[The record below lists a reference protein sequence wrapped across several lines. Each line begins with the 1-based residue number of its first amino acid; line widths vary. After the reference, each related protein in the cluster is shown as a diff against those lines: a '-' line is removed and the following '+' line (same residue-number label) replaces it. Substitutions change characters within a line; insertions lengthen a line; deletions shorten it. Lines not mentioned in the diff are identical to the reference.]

1 MKNTKRKT
9 TLRSLFKLIRAKR
22 RYKGKKYA
30 GIAMYSRKLARS
42 MAKAKLKK
50 AGAQHVNSCMRF
62 VNWREWAV
70 AR

>member
-9 TLRSLFKLIRAKR
+9 TLRSIIKRIRDKR

-42 MAKAKLKK
+42 MAKAKMKK
-50 AGAQHVNSCMRF
+50 AGVKHVNSCF
-62 VNWREWAV
+62 TFANWREWA
-70 AR
+70 AL